1 VALSSDLGAL
11 PFQMT
16 KYGNIRRAGKSGTR
30 PRRDRLLVIIIVLAC
45 LFALYAFDRWNTKPD
60 AVISGKS
67 WVIDGGTISISSTRI
82 RLEGID
88 APETDQTCVD
98 ANGKN
103 WLCGKIATRELK
115 DYVRGQD
122 LTCKPR
128 AFDRFK
134 RVLAVCFLPDGSDI
148 NAWMVQQG
156 WALASGFARIYESEE
171 AEAKA
176 AKRGIWAGSFIPPW
190 EWRRNKPT

>member
-1 VALSSDLGAL
+1 MTLSSDLDAL
-11 PFQMT
+11 PFQMI
-16 KYGNIRRAGKSGTR
+16 KYGNIRRAGKSGIK
-30 PRRDRLLVIIIVLAC
+30 PRRDRLVIIIVLVC
-45 LFALYAFDRWNTKPD
+45 LFALYAVGRWNAKPD
-60 AVISGKS
+60 AVISGKP
-67 WVIDGGTISISSTRI
+67 WVIDGDTVSISSTRI

-88 APETDQTCVD
+88 APELDQTCVD
-98 ANGKN
+98 ANGKS
-103 WLCGKIATRELK
+103 WLCGKVATRELK
-115 DYVRGQD
+115 DYIRGQD

-128 AFDRFK
+128 TFDRFK

-148 NAWMVQQG
+148 NAWMVRQG
-156 WALASGFARIYESEE
+156 WALASGFVKIYESEE